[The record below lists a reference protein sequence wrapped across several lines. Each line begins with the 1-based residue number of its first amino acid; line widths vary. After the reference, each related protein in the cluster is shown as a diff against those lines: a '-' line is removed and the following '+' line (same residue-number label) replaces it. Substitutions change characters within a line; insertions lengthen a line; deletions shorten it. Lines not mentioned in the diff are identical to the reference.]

1 MKITP
6 DNFEACM
13 IEILGSEWRDAFVPD
28 EKGRSDFE
36 YYLYCLDA
44 RQCAESGEWWEDDDL
59 TFCQAR
65 QAWVSPEWRD

>member
-6 DNFEACM
+6 DTLDACM
-13 IEILGSEWRDAFVPD
+13 TEIVGPEWRDAFVPD
-28 EKGRSDFE
+28 EKGMGEFR
-36 YYLYCLDA
+36 YAMHCIDA